1 MKRING
7 RLEGII
13 TLLSPLSHIGES
25 HGPDSYLATQE
36 IIGPDGMPI
45 EVFTYS
51 GNAMRGLLRDT
62 GAKYFLD
69 RLAGKEAFLQ
79 IPLEIFYMLFSG
91 GAIGGEQKIDIDQA
105 RRIRQAIPILSLF
118 GAGVGNQI
126 LSGKIFVNDALPICY
141 ECSHIIPARYLTGQL
156 ISWRQMTTERSFTRK
171 DDAKDDRLRPYL
183 QVEEKTALQA
193 PEQQQFMLEEGDTEK
208 KAKKKEKS
216 TEKKEKENP
225 QQMRYT
231 VEVFQAGAQLWH
243 RIDFHDLNEIEL
255 GALVSCF
262 VEFSKKPYI
271 GGQSRIGMGRVRLD
285 YELITDETQEMFLQ
299 IDTDSYLLGPTATEA
314 KARYDEYLAEYNKY
328 LADNKQRLVML
339 VDGKESK
346 NNG

>member
-7 RLEGII
+7 RLEGVI

-36 IIGPDGMPI
+36 IIGPDGMPT

-141 ECSHIIPARYLTGQL
+141 ECSHIIPAQYLTGQL
-156 ISWRQMTTERSFTRK
+156 ISWRQMTTERSYTRK

-183 QVEEKTALQA
+183 QQDETIALKE
-193 PEQQQFMLEEGDTEK
+193 PEQQLALEDENNGK
-208 KAKKKEKS
+208 KIKKKEKS
-216 TEKKEKENP
+216 TEKKENP
-225 QQMRYT
+225 KQMRYT
-231 VEVFQAGAQLWH
+231 IEVLQAGAQLWH

-271 GGQSRIGMGRVRLD
+271 GGQSRIGMGRVSMD
-285 YELITDETQEMFLQ
+285 YVLIADETNEKFLT
-299 IDTDSYLLGPTATEA
+299 IDTNSFVLGPTAA
-314 KARYDEYLAEYNKY
+314 KAKEKYDEYLAEYNKY